1 MSLGDIAV
9 GMALISA
16 AVFCGV
22 FTLMALDNISGGAIG
37 RKIRRWLDD

>member
-1 MSLGDIAV
+1 MRLGDIAV
-9 GMALISA
+9 CMALISA

-22 FTLMALDNISGGAIG
+22 FTLMALDNITGGAIG

>member
-1 MSLGDIAV
+1 MMLGDIAV
-9 GMALISA
+9 AMALLFA

-37 RKIRRWLDD
+37 RKLRRWLDD